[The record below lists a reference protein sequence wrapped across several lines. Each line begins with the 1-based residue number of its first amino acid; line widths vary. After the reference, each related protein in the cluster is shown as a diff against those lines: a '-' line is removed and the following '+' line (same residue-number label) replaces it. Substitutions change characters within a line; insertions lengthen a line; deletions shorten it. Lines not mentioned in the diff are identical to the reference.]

1 MGFFDKLKKMQADT
15 NIYAIADGEIID
27 VSELPDET
35 FAQQLLGESLAFRY
49 EGDSITLCS
58 PADGTLT
65 AVFPTGHAFG
75 VTMNNGVELLVH
87 CGIDTVQAN
96 GDGFKVLG
104 KKEGQSIKA
113 GDPVVE
119 VDLKKLG
126 QTYNMSTMLI
136 ITNTNNQPV
145 HLSGHGKI
153 RLGEVV
159 GTL

>member
-1 MGFFDKLKKMQADT
+1 MGFFDKLKKTQADT

-49 EGDSITLCS
+49 EGDSVTLCS

-87 CGIDTVQAN
+87 CGIDTVEAN
-96 GDGFKVLG
+96 GDGFKVLD

-126 QTYNMSTMLI
+126 QTYDMSTMLI
-136 ITNTNNQPV
+136 ITNANHQPV

-159 GTL
+159 GAL